1 MYGFHRPLNIEKNN
15 NMSTGNGFY
24 IQDCEKKSDESFYY
38 IFRTVELLSLY
49 CIYNMSNTNV
59 RAL

>member
-1 MYGFHRPLNIEKNN
+1 MYGFHRPLNIEKKTCQQE
-15 NMSTGNGFY
+15 MDSIFK
-24 IQDCEKKSDESFYY
+24 IAKKSDESFYY